1 MQVRFALGSRRL
13 FTLEDALGM
22 SSRKFYELTT
32 EFFDKSAKD
41 IEMQELLAW
50 WDEQIFPATE
60 NLLICPQSR
69 RTNKGKG
76 KASIVPT
83 PIASD
88 DEDVDM
94 ASDASMDFKEIDESD
109 DSGSEFAISEE
120 EDEAAFVASD
130 SDKEALILSAA
141 AEMLLQNQTPLPS
154 GASGSSQ
161 RAPTNKG
168 AALAAAAAE
177 RCMGR
182 ANKDI
187 NDNDYMSDN
196 EDKAELGD
204 SGSDSDTDCPKK
216 HMTLAQ
222 LRAEKKEHRWK
233 TNKWKKEI
241 KVKEKKLMRELGLR
255 FTYAEKLLLALLR
268 HHPELKDVWGDLE
281 ESIPIIKP
289 TMAEQPDNLKL
300 TLLPFQC
307 ESLFWMRKQE

>member
-1 MQVRFALGSRRL
+1 MRDSIRSGAFKGKMCGWPSFVYGWQDLEPGEIPVGGVWDGFFRSPLLVTVSLAYKHVFTSPSSLSAQMQLNSKTQPGDRCIYGLARVSPCSIAYIAMQVRFALGSRRL

-69 RTNKGKG
+69 RTNKGKD
-76 KASIVPT
+76 KASDVPT

-109 DSGSEFAISEE
+109 DSGSEFVVSEE

-130 SDKEALILSAA
+130 SDEEALMLSAA
-141 AEMLLQNQTPLPS
+141 AEMSLQNQTALPS
-154 GASGSSQ
+154 AASGSSQ

-168 AALAAAAAE
+168 AALAAE
-177 RCMGR
+177 RRMGR
-182 ANKDI
+182 ANKGIDV
-187 NDNDYMSDN
+187 NDY
-196 EDKAELGD
+196 
-204 SGSDSDTDCPKK
+204 
-216 HMTLAQ
+216 
-222 LRAEKKEHRWK
+222 
-233 TNKWKKEI
+233 
-241 KVKEKKLMRELGLR
+241 
-255 FTYAEKLLLALLR
+255 
-268 HHPELKDVWGDLE
+268 
-281 ESIPIIKP
+281 
-289 TMAEQPDNLKL
+289 
-300 TLLPFQC
+300 
-307 ESLFWMRKQE
+307 